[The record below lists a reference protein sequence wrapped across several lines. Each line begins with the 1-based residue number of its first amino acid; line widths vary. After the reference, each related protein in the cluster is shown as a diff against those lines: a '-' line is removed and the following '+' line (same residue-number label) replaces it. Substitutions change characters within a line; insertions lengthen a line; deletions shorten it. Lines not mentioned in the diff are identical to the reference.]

1 MRKKRTTGS
10 SHSRR
15 GWLQAALLL
24 GLTVLDFSSASAKDK
39 PKKQLAPYAV
49 ITGSVFRE
57 EGFSLPGAEVTVTS
71 SSPQAGKKQRRPV
84 GMVANLNRDNVAR
97 PERFQLMRK
106 KLRSL
111 LDSRK
116 GAINSAIPV

>member
-1 MRKKRTTGS
+1 
-10 SHSRR
+10 
-15 GWLQAALLL
+15 
-24 GLTVLDFSSASAKDK
+24 
-39 PKKQLAPYAV
+39 
-49 ITGSVFRE
+49 
-57 EGFSLPGAEVTVTS
+57 
-71 SSPQAGKKQRRPV
+71 
-84 GMVANLNRDNVAR
+84 MVANLNRDNVAR

>member
-1 MRKKRTTGS
+1 MRRRRDFPRLSVKLSAAGDGGSYIWIAQQHHFITLLRRREYRTGAANFHSCGAFFFSNGS
-10 SHSRR
+10 FE
-15 GWLQAALLL
+15 GQNDDLL
-24 GLTVLDFSSASAKDK
+24 
-39 PKKQLAPYAV
+39 
-49 ITGSVFRE
+49 
-57 EGFSLPGAEVTVTS
+57 
-71 SSPQAGKKQRRPV
+71 PQAGKKQRRPV